1 MTDMR
6 KACKDHIC
14 IGSVILKRG
23 SYILLPDDRNEHITS
38 QTHIKSTHGSLFTS
52 TVAFEEFDKTSY
64 LSFWVSSF

>member
-14 IGSVILKRG
+14 TGSEILKKD

-38 QTHIKSTHGSLFTS
+38 QTHILKAPTTVCSL
-52 TVAFEEFDKTSY
+52 KLLLLKNLIKY
-64 LSFWVSSF
+64 LIFLFG